1 MSPST
6 HSCGSRPAGEGESER
21 GGAGAAEGLPGRWR
35 GSRGAAGGGGR
46 GRAVARRPAGSS
58 REPAGRAEPEPQPER
73 GGGGRS
79 QSGRRLCRRSRGAA
93 TLAPRPPP
101 RSLALTPGR
110 RRRAARAPP
119 APHGRPRHW
128 ALRPPRRCPARS
140 SAPRRV
146 PERSHCSRR
155 RPRENTERSLPTHP
169 PLSPQEPLIC
179 FRSRAGRGG
188 FCVKTSLK
196 WALQQNA
203 SLAYTSSLGEWHLR
217 NVAWVGRDLP
227 PPPTSASAP
236 PASAAPRLRGTE
248 ALGWPPQGV
257 LGRALC
263 HVQNLPLPGSPEAHL
278 SLSEPL
284 GDRERNPQMDYHAP
298 SPHRPQALM
307 GGWHFLFI
315 PLGALAP
322 LRFPPLLPPPEQ
334 V

>member
-179 FRSRAGRGG
+179 FRSVWVCHFWAFHVNGTLSICPSVSSR
-188 FCVKTSLK
+188 SLHAVPVPERH
-196 WALQQNA
+196 ALHA
-203 SLAYTSSLGEWHLR
+203 VDERVHCADTLACSFIC
-217 NVAWVGRDLP
+217 
-227 PPPTSASAP
+227 
-236 PASAAPRLRGTE
+236 
-248 ALGWPPQGV
+248 
-257 LGRALC
+257 GRAQGCLHLLAAVNSVVIRI
-263 HVQNLPLPGSPEAHL
+263 HVQA
-278 SLSEPL
+278 LSEHL
-284 GDRERNPQMDYHAP
+284 FRCCGAGTQQRN
-298 SPHRPQALM
+298 
-307 GGWHFLFI
+307 G
-315 PLGALAP
+315 
-322 LRFPPLLPPPEQ
+322 
-334 V
+334 

>member
-146 PERSHCSRR
+146 RITQDIGPHLQSPRHKPGTVPTDLLPLHNTLRGSGDYYLNFTVPERSHCSRR

-203 SLAYTSSLGEWHLR
+203 SLAYTSSL
-217 NVAWVGRDLP
+217 AKPLP
-227 PPPTSASAP
+227 SAECWGCRHSLCPLAP
-236 PASAAPRLRGTE
+236 PVSGGGRCIPGTIE
-248 ALGWPPQGV
+248 ESKCTQPP
-257 LGRALC
+257 
-263 HVQNLPLPGSPEAHL
+263 
-278 SLSEPL
+278 
-284 GDRERNPQMDYHAP
+284 
-298 SPHRPQALM
+298 
-307 GGWHFLFI
+307 
-315 PLGALAP
+315 
-322 LRFPPLLPPPEQ
+322 
-334 V
+334 

>member
-146 PERSHCSRR
+146 RITQDIGPHLQSPRHKPGTVPTDLLPLHNTLRGSGDYYLNFTVPERSHCSRR

-179 FRSRAGRGG
+179 FRSLHAVPVPERH
-188 FCVKTSLK
+188 
-196 WALQQNA
+196 ALHA
-203 SLAYTSSLGEWHLR
+203 VDERVHCADTLACSFIC
-217 NVAWVGRDLP
+217 
-227 PPPTSASAP
+227 
-236 PASAAPRLRGTE
+236 
-248 ALGWPPQGV
+248 
-257 LGRALC
+257 GRAQGCLHLLAAVNSVVIRI
-263 HVQNLPLPGSPEAHL
+263 HVQA
-278 SLSEPL
+278 LSEHL
-284 GDRERNPQMDYHAP
+284 FRCCGAGTQQRN
-298 SPHRPQALM
+298 
-307 GGWHFLFI
+307 G
-315 PLGALAP
+315 
-322 LRFPPLLPPPEQ
+322 
-334 V
+334 